1 MFSNQIRVSFGGPW
15 NGKVG
20 IFYGHLEYITAIWNM
35 LWPFGNLV
43 AVWYIYFRFGILNKE
58 KSGIPVRPKKRSW
71 VYPQYCVENLKVP
84 TSVAQ

>member
-1 MFSNQIRVSFGGPW
+1 
-15 NGKVG
+15 
-20 IFYGHLEYITAIWNM
+20 M